1 MEKRVLLAIVLSF
14 LVLILYQFIFFKK
27 KPLPQVRPESA
38 TEVEKKP
45 SGKELTP
52 PLEIPKEIGVVGEE
66 RKLEAISAQ
75 SEEQVSVDTPLYRAI
90 WSNKGGALKS
100 WKLKKYKDDKGE
112 DLELVSRR
120 SSEINLFPFFLRT
133 EDPSFDAM
141 VNTVLYKSSHR
152 ALELKN
158 GQKGELR
165 FKYADE
171 KGTQV
176 EKVFNFEPGKYDF
189 DVEMSVFKN
198 GQKIAPHTLWGP
210 GFSNL
215 SPVEEKKR
223 FGGGSGMAVFPP
235 QKGGRLD
242 EKKFISQKNW
252 ENLIQD
258 QKNVFYFVQWAAYDN
273 NYFAAL
279 FVTSPENS
287 TAAFLREGTEENP
300 HFLLSLS
307 SPQRVFIGPKNLEVL
322 REFGYESKRLVRF
335 GMFGFIAEILLQ
347 ASKFCYRLIPNWGVS
362 IIILTVIIKILFFPL
377 TYSSTRSMAKMQEIQ
392 PKIKALRAKYKK
404 AKQDIAQR
412 RTMNEEIMKL
422 YKEHGI
428 NPAGGCLPILI
439 QLPIFFGFYRI
450 LVVAIEYR
458 HSPFIL
464 WIKDLSVSD
473 PYYVTPILMGVS
485 QFISQKVTPTSADP
499 TQARL
504 MLIMPFFFTF
514 IFLNFQS
521 GLVLYWLTNNVLQI
535 IQQLIMNRMTK
546 KKKRDLHGK
555 GRKR

>member
-1 MEKRVLLAIVLSF
+1 MEKRLLLAIVLSV
-14 LVLILYQFIFFKK
+14 LVLILYQVIFFKK
-27 KPLPQVRPESA
+27 KPLPQPQPESA
-38 TEVEKKP
+38 TEIEKTP
-45 SGKELTP
+45 SEKELTP
-52 PLEIPKEIGVVGEE
+52 PLEIPKEKGVAGEQ
-66 RKLEAISAQ
+66 RKLEAMSAQ
-75 SEEQVSVDTPLYRAI
+75 SEEQISVDTPLYRAV
-90 WSNKGGALKS
+90 WTNKGGALKS
-100 WKLKKYKDDKGE
+100 WKLKKYKDDKEE

-141 VNTVLYKSSHR
+141 VNSVLYNSSNT
-152 ALELKN
+152 ALELKD

-165 FKYADE
+165 FEYADE
-171 KGTQV
+171 KGTQL
-176 EKVFNFEPGKYDF
+176 EKIFIFESGKYDF
-189 DVEMSVFKN
+189 DIKISVYKN
-198 GQKIAPHTLWGP
+198 GQKVEPHVLWGP

-223 FGGGSGMAVFPP
+223 FGGGSGVAVFPP
-235 QKGGRLD
+235 QKGGHLN

-252 ENLIQD
+252 ENLVQD
-258 QKNVFYFVQWAAYDN
+258 QKNVFYFIQWAAYDN

-279 FVTSPENS
+279 FVTPPEKS
-287 TAAFLREGTEENP
+287 TAAFLREGTEKNP
-300 HFLLSLS
+300 YFLLSLS
-307 SPQRVFIGPKNLEVL
+307 PPQKAFIGPKDLEVL
-322 REFGYESKRLVRF
+322 REFGNESKRLIRF

-362 IIILTVIIKILFFPL
+362 IIILTLIIKILFFPL

-392 PKIKALRAKYKK
+392 PKIKALRARYKK

-412 RTMNEEIMKL
+412 RKMNEEIMKL

-439 QLPIFFGFYRI
+439 QLPIFFGFYRL

-464 WIKDLSVSD
+464 WIKDLSVHD

-485 QFISQKVTPTSADP
+485 QFISQKITPTSADP

-504 MLIMPFFFTF
+504 MLIMPLFFIF
-514 IFLNFQS
+514 IFLNLQS
-521 GLVLYWLTNNVLQI
+521 GLVLYWLINNVLQI
-535 IQQLIMNRMTK
+535 IQQLIMNRMTQ
-546 KKKRDLHGK
+546 KKKRDSHGK
-555 GRKR
+555 GTKR